1 MLLLSLLHMAK
12 LDALLYAG
20 LKANAA
26 ALKELSSN
34 NKANGKRLVTV
45 ATTMAR
51 GLVAGMVSNV
61 VMW

>member
-26 ALKELSSN
+26 LKELSSN
-34 NKANGKRLVTV
+34 SNAKGSREVAV
-45 ATTMAR
+45 ATTIAR
-51 GLVAGMVSNV
+51 GLVAGMVSKV

>member
-26 ALKELSSN
+26 LKELSSN
-34 NKANGKRLVTV
+34 NNANGKRLVTV